1 MALTIIEII
10 CLIFASLLLLYYYLT
25 QTFDYWK
32 IRGVKGPKPILI
44 FGNVKDVMR
53 AKISISIFLK
63 NMYDKYKDERMVGI
77 FEKDVPSLILRD
89 PDLIK
94 DVLIK
99 DFSVFPE
106 RPMFSNEKV
115 SQSMNFVFC
124 SLKYTATYIN
134 AKCCIPL
141 RHLTIIVP

>member
-10 CLIFASLLLLYYYLT
+10 CLVFASLLLLYYYLT

-124 SLKYTATYIN
+124 SLIN
-134 AKCCIPL
+134 RI
-141 RHLTIIVP
+141 

>member
-1 MALTIIEII
+1 MALTIVDII

-25 QTFDYWK
+25 RTFDYWK

-115 SQSMNFVFC
+115 SQSMNFAFC

-134 AKCCIPL
+134 AKML
-141 RHLTIIVP
+141 HSS

>member
-124 SLKYTATYIN
+124 SLIN
-134 AKCCIPL
+134 RI
-141 RHLTIIVP
+141 